1 MTYPPAPPPAST
13 PITTAEVERFR
24 ATDPRAV
31 AWPRDGLVHRLDALS
46 TPGRAV
52 YGVCGRRVHLERR
65 PDGFLAACTCDA
77 GQRGRR
83 CAHALAA
90 VDEELVRLEA
100 ARAQGTYRS
109 RKREQVVA

>member
-1 MTYPPAPPPAST
+1 MTHPPAPPPAT
-13 PITTAEVERFR
+13 IPITAVEVERFR
-24 ATDPRAV
+24 ATDPRAI

-46 TPGRAV
+46 SVGRPV

-65 PDGFLAACTCDA
+65 PNGFLAACTCDA

-100 ARAQGTYRS
+100 ARATATYYQ
-109 RKREQVVA
+109 RKREAVA